1 MSGLGDTL
9 PGNPKLPG
17 NVDPAVFLVA
27 QVNRFFTSGAPW
39 TGLAGVPFPM
49 VAGQIPQGAAMG
61 AVIIAQKAEADAF
74 SAFADPT
81 SGGLVDGLDAA
92 MANPS
97 AFVSTNLPWVAAT
110 IAAYGDS
117 LGLSAAKLPGQA
129 LPGVDNR
136 TLIMAGLGA
145 LALFLFVGGK

>member
-1 MSGLGDTL
+1 MAGLGDVL

-17 NVDPAVFLVA
+17 GVDPAIFLVA

-39 TGLAGVPFPM
+39 TGLSGVPFPL

-74 SAFADPT
+74 VAFSDPT
-81 SGGLVDGLDAA
+81 SSGLIDSLDAA
-92 MANPS
+92 MVNPS

-117 LGLSAAKLPGQA
+117 LGLAPAKLPGQA
-129 LPGVDNR
+129 IAGVDNK
-136 TLIMAGLGA
+136 TLIMVGIGA